1 MIAYFLIGFI
11 LGVIVSIFVWRLE
24 IKDLSLHDP
33 NDIQK
38 ELSDFLPYVIVYMI
52 IFTFLWPIAIIFII
66 IYIIMFIIACKNK
79 NIKINKN
86 KSKDNK

>member
-24 IKDLSLHDP
+24 IKDLSLYDP